1 MLNMCPGALRRLE
14 APGCIVEPTS
24 LSIGRKAMWDTFRT
38 IRYGLNAGAQVF
50 QFDAGLHWPGEI
62 AGVAMDSYH
71 RWMEIVAGPSLAGLP
86 TLAVMAGFAPD
97 GLPGGLQLIGPDQRD
112 FAVLQ
117 LAHAYEQTRPLWL
130 SVLRPAAGVS
140 GAVSSSAPEN

>member
-24 LSIGRKAMWDTFRT
+24 LSIGREAMWDTFGT
-38 IRYGLNAGAQVF
+38 IRHGLNAGAQVF

-62 AGVAMDSYH
+62 A
-71 RWMEIVAGPSLAGLP
+71 AGPSLEGLP
-86 TLAVMAGFAPD
+86 TLAVMAGFGPD

-117 LAHAYEQTRPLWL
+117 LAHAYEQTRQPWL